1 MAEGLLRSLPD
12 PSKAAG
18 TEAEQLAVYRQ
29 VRDDLRTRI
38 GAELLSAI
46 ARCSE
51 KPAVAQQCCD
61 RATRTLRTRRNTAMS
76 SMHNVRVDNARQTA
90 EKAKSDPSAAQL
102 KVDLAGDWRV
112 DETKPQF
119 GGTVKFA
126 AGETVFEADFPAFL
140 SGDGRAPSP
149 LIYCFWGA
157 LSCYASTFAMQAA
170 MAGIEIRALRSRLR
184 LMVDFRGALGVAD
197 VVPLDTFRFEIEV
210 ETDASPADVARVKQL
225 ADERCP
231 AIWAMDHQVPHTTE
245 VRKA

>member
-1 MAEGLLRSLPD
+1 MN
-12 PSKAAG
+12 
-18 TEAEQLAVYRQ
+18 
-29 VRDDLRTRI
+29 
-38 GAELLSAI
+38 
-46 ARCSE
+46 
-51 KPAVAQQCCD
+51 
-61 RATRTLRTRRNTAMS
+61 AT
-76 SMHNVRVDNARQTA
+76 HNVRVDNALQTA
-90 EKAKSDPSAAQL
+90 EKAKTDPAAAQL
-102 KVDLAGDWRV
+102 NVDLAGDWRV

-126 AGETVFEADFPAFL
+126 KGETLFEADFPPFL

-170 MAGIEIRALRSRLR
+170 MTGLNITALRSRLR
-184 LMVDFRGALGVAD
+184 LNVDFRGALGVAD
-197 VVPLDTFRFEIEV
+197 VVPLDMFRFEIEV
-210 ETDASPADVARVKQL
+210 ETDASAADVARVKRL